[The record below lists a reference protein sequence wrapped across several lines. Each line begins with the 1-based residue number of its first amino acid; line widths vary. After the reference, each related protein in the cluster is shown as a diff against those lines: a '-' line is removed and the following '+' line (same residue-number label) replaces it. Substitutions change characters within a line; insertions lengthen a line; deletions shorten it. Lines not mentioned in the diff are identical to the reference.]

1 MINFSV
7 SRLPRALILG
17 GQVKKTKN
25 SFVPSVFA
33 NVGSVEAASRNS
45 RPLFSFSRRREEGVI
60 KNYLS
65 SSFLFTPFPRTSGF
79 PIQIVISAI
88 L

>member
-7 SRLPRALILG
+7 SRPPHALILD
-17 GQVKKTKN
+17 GQVKIKKRTKKTVL
-25 SFVPSVFA
+25 SLPFLPMLSPWRPLP
-33 NVGSVEAASRNS
+33 ENS

-65 SSFLFTPFPRTSGF
+65 SSFLFKTFPRTSGSMY
-79 PIQIVISAI
+79 P
-88 L
+88 